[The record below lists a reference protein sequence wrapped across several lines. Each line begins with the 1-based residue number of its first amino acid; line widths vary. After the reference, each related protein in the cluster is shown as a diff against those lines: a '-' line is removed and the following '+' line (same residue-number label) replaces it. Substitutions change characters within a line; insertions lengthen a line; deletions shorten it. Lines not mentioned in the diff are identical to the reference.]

1 MSGLV
6 QQLGV
11 AVRQWRESR
20 GWTQEQLAAHAGLNR
35 TYVGEIE
42 RGSCIASILTVEK
55 LAQALNVPIALLLT
69 VQPQRASASLTEGEA
84 EKVEK

>member
-6 QQLGV
+6 QHLGF

-42 RGSCIASILTVEK
+42 RGSCIASIVTVEK
-55 LAQALNVPIALLLT
+55 LAQALEVPIARLLT
-69 VQPQRASASLTEGEA
+69 TQLEQRSASLTDGDA
-84 EKVEK
+84 ENVEK